1 MADGQGSA
9 AGAGNPAGG
18 EGAGAGGAAQGAW
31 FDSIPDTDL
40 KGWVQ
45 NKGFKDVATAVES
58 HRNLEKLI
66 GHDRAGRTVVVPQK
80 WDDPNEVGQ
89 FYDKIGRPKAPDGY
103 KLPEGA
109 DKEFGTWAQTTFHE
123 AGLTDRQAALVME
136 KWGGLV
142 AGKTEATAAAKAAAL
157 TADKEA
163 LGKEWGA
170 AHDAKIQTAK
180 SAVAAFGF
188 DAATIDKLEDSLGYA
203 GLMKFM
209 AGLGE
214 KVGEA
219 RAVNGDGSSPG
230 GAMTPAS
237 AQAQIRELKADPEF
251 TRKYL
256 NGDFEAK
263 QKLEQ
268 LHKWAYPEGS

>member
-1 MADGQGSA
+1 MVDTPPPP
-9 AGAGNPAGG
+9 PAGG
-18 EGAGAGGAAQGAW
+18 QGDAPPPAGGGAW
-31 FDSIPDTDL
+31 FDSIPDNDL

-89 FYDKIGRPKAPDGY
+89 FYDKLGRPKAPDGY
-103 KLPEGA
+103 KLPDGA
-109 DKEFGTWAQTTFHE
+109 DKDFGKWAQTTFHE

-142 AGKTEATAAAKAAAL
+142 QGKTEAAATAKAAAI
-157 TADKEA
+157 TADKET

-170 AHDAKIQTAK
+170 AHDAKIQTAR

-188 DAATIDKLEDSLGYA
+188 DEATVGKLEDALGYA
-203 GLMKFM
+203 GVMKFM
-209 AGLGE
+209 ANLGE

-230 GAMTPAS
+230 GPMTPAA
-237 AQAQIRELKADPEF
+237 AQSQIRELKADPEF

-256 NGDFEAK
+256 SGDFDAK

-268 LHKWAYPEGS
+268 LHKWAYPSGG